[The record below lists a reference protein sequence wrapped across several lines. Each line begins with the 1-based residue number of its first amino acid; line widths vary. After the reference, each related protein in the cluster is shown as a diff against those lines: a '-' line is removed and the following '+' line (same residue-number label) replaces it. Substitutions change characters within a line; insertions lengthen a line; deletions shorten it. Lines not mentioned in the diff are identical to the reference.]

1 MPVLLSYIICFIE
14 TDDEDNGSSNSKQSK
29 PDTPSVSYR
38 TKLTSILSEEILKT
52 LPIQVKMELV
62 NEGVGDPESSKSDTG
77 LLIYKAK

>member
-14 TDDEDNGSSNSKQSK
+14 TDDEDNGSAKQSK

-62 NEGVGDPESSKSDTG
+62 NEGVGDPESAKSDTG
-77 LLIYKAK
+77 LLIYRAK